1 VLIPF
6 GAVLT
11 ICFSIVSVFY
21 DGAAQF
27 SSHPPQHVMKAYRK
41 DTAALP

>member
-1 VLIPF
+1 VLIPV

-11 ICFSIVSVFY
+11 ICFSIGS
-21 DGAAQF
+21 DGAARF